1 LRELCIWDPH
11 GSAGSAG
18 LRRWHQPFLNGYPLV
33 MTNSSPWKIPYKWRF
48 LAGKVI
54 YKWAIYTMA
63 MLSGR
68 RVTEESTG
76 NSYVL
81 TKHATTV
88 CRSTAD
94 KGRKVQGF
102 TIQRQLNRGIR
113 FAF

>member
-1 LRELCIWDPH
+1 MGHLYH
-11 GSAGSAG
+11 GYVS
-18 LRRWHQPFLNGYPLV
+18 HNQ
-33 MTNSSPWKIPYKWRF
+33 
-48 LAGKVI
+48 
-54 YKWAIYTMA
+54 
-63 MLSGR
+63 

-102 TIQRQLNRGIR
+102 TIQRQLNRGI
-113 FAF
+113 